1 MNVFAPKES
10 TIPLKPK
17 VPQPEPDRKAP
28 KKSGWLSLPTPKPK
42 RKQCSLY
49 LETDLMDRI
58 RRVSKKHGVTIASV
72 VETCVKAAIDQ
83 LEE

>member
-1 MNVFAPKES
+1 MNAFAPKEKP
-10 TIPLKPK
+10 IPLKPK
-17 VPQPEPDRKAP
+17 ETQPEPAIP
-28 KKSGWLSLPTPKPK
+28 GPQQSGGLSLPTPKPK

-49 LETDLMDRI
+49 LEADMMDRI
-58 RRVSKKHGVTIASV
+58 RRVAKKHGVTIAAV